1 VDVFS
6 TGLVVAGAFSTLAA
20 GLAFSAGFDCSVG
33 LVVTFFSLSLEF
45 SLDFSSVFSFFSAGF
60 ASPFGAG
67 LASSFGAG
75 LASFAF

>member
-1 VDVFS
+1 MDAFS

-45 SLDFSSVFSFFSAGF
+45 SFVFSFFSAGF
-60 ASPFGAG
+60 ASS
-67 LASSFGAG
+67 LAAG